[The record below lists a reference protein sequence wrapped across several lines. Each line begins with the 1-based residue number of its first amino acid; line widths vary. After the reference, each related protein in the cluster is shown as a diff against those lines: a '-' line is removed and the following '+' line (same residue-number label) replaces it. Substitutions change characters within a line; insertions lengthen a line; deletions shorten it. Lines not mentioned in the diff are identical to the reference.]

1 MSPDSIRPVYGPTDR
16 RCSCPECQS
25 SGESHGPTCGCRECC
40 PDGTFFRDES
50 VPGGYVEV
58 GVYAARKDAEVERL
72 REALRQIAYPD
83 GDEAA
88 FYDWSVAEKIARAAL
103 ERS

>member
-1 MSPDSIRPVYGPTDR
+1 MDDQRAIRPVREPTER
-16 RCSCPECQS
+16 SCSCPECQS
-25 SGESHGPTCGCRECC
+25 SGEGHGPTCGCRECC

-72 REALRQIAYPD
+72 REENERLIREVRRLDLLRP
-83 GDEAA
+83 
-88 FYDWSVAEKIARAAL
+88 
-103 ERS
+103 